1 MKLIH
6 AELSK
11 VRRLYIDSAPLIY
24 YVEEN
29 AAYLDKMR
37 EIVGIVDQ
45 TDLLAFSSVLTLAE
59 VLVLPL
65 RQGDQQLVQAY
76 QEILVAGDDY
86 ELVVVTPEI
95 AVTAAD
101 IRARYGLG
109 TPDSLH
115 VATAIATHCDAM
127 LTNDSDMKR
136 IKELSVLLLDDLEL

>member
-6 AELSK
+6 RELSNAK
-11 VRRLYIDSAPLIY
+11 RLYIDSAPLIY

-29 AAYLDKMR
+29 AVYLDKMR
-37 EIVGIVDQ
+37 EIVRIVDH

-65 RQGDQQLVQAY
+65 RQDDQQLVQAY

-101 IRARYGLG
+101 IRARYSLG

-115 VATAIATHCDAM
+115 VATAIASHCDAM
-127 LTNDSDMKR
+127 LTNDRDMKR
-136 IKELSVLLLDDLEL
+136 IKELSVLLLDDLEF

>member
-59 VLVLPL
+59 VLVWPL

-136 IKELSVLLLDDLEL
+136 IKELSVLLLDDLAS

>member
-29 AAYLDKMR
+29 AAYLDMMR

-76 QEILVAGDDY
+76 QEILVASDDY

-109 TPDSLH
+109 TPDSIH

-136 IKELSVLLLDDLEL
+136 IKELSVLLLDDLAS

>member
-115 VATAIATHCDAM
+115 VATAIATHCDTM

-136 IKELSVLLLDDLEL
+136 IKELSVLLLDDLAS